1 MTWSD
6 ELDPSSKAY
15 QIASSKAEKIC
26 LIAGPGTGK
35 SYSMNKRIERLLEDG
50 VNPEKILAVTFTNVA
65 ANDMHQELVN
75 MPVTGA
81 NRLKARTLHSLAFGI
96 LSKNH
101 VLTTTGRVPR
111 PLLKFELEPLKADL
125 SAHGGKTKIKEMI
138 KAFGADWLNLV
149 GAHIDEVSDEE
160 LTGFERDLKFWLIF
174 HHSMLLDEIIPKT
187 RNYLKRNP
195 AAEERCK
202 FKHILVDEYQ
212 DLNKAEQD
220 LLTFLADNAHVCIIG
235 DDDQSIYSFKHAH
248 PSGIQDWMESNPSHK
263 LFSIDDCYRC
273 PTSVVSIANSL
284 IGKNTDRLDKQLK
297 PMSEKGE
304 GVVNICQYH
313 SLAQEI
319 DGVATFVKQC
329 IDSDVPAGD
338 ILVLAQRRQIAT
350 PIYEKLSEA
359 GVSVKSYYG
368 ELALKNLRA
377 KEKFALLTLL
387 SDKEDRVSLRWLLGF
402 SSSSWYSG
410 TYKKLRKY
418 CDENDKSPFQVLDEQ
433 RQGTVTVSGIRKLS
447 ERFNEII
454 TELDELGAIQGV
466 GEQIDK
472 LFPKG
477 EEGLEQIRRDALDFL
492 EKNENCSLKNVHDKL
507 RTVIS
512 RPEETEEDDDDDSV
526 RIMSLHKSKGL
537 SSPITIIVGCVEGL
551 LPKRPDASLPS
562 REQQLLLQEQ
572 RRLFYV
578 GMTRVKANLSEGKKG
593 VLVIT
598 SSKSMPTSNALQSG
612 ITFRNT
618 RGSNAILQGSR
629 FLSELGESAPAPK
642 IGITITPEDIL
653 N

>member
-35 SYSMNKRIERLLEDG
+35 SYSMKRRIARLLEDG
-50 VNPEKILAVTFTNVA
+50 VDPEKILAVTFTNVA
-65 ANDMHQELVN
+65 ANDMHQELVS
-75 MPVTGA
+75 MSVTGA

-96 LSKNH
+96 LCRNH
-101 VLTTTGRVPR
+101 VFTTTGRVPR
-111 PLLKFELEPLKADL
+111 PLSEFELDPLMADL
-125 SAHGGKTKIKEMI
+125 LVHGGKRKIKKMI
-138 KAFGADWLNLV
+138 NAFGAAWLNLV
-149 GAHIDEVSDEE
+149 DVHLDEVSNDELNIFAE
-160 LTGFERDLKFWLIF
+160 DLKSWLIF
-174 HHSMLLDEIIPKT
+174 HRGMLIDEIIPET

-212 DLNKAEQD
+212 DLNKAEQE
-220 LLTFLADNAHVCIIG
+220 LLTFLADEAHVCIIG

-284 IGKNTDRLDKQLK
+284 IGKNTDRLNKELK
-297 PMSEKGE
+297 PMDQNGE
-304 GVVNICQYH
+304 GVVEICQYH

-319 DGVATFVKQC
+319 AGVATFVKQC
-329 IDSDVPAGD
+329 IDSNVPAGD

-350 PIYEKLSEA
+350 PIYEKLLEA
-359 GVSVKSYYG
+359 GVSVKLYYG
-368 ELALKNLRA
+368 ESALKNLRA

-402 SSSSWYSG
+402 TSSSWYSG

-433 RQGTVTVSGIRKLS
+433 RQGIVTVSSIRKLS
-447 ERFNEII
+447 ERFNKII

-477 EEGLEQIRRDALDFL
+477 EEGLEQIRCEASDFV
-492 EKNENCSLKNVHDKL
+492 EKNENCSLKDVHDKL
-507 RTVIS
+507 LTVLS
-512 RPEETEEDDDDDSV
+512 RPEEAEEDDDDNV

-537 SSPITIIVGCVEGL
+537 SSPITIIAGCVEGL
-551 LPKRPDASLPS
+551 LPKQPDAGLSS
-562 REQQLLLQEQ
+562 TEQQLLLQEQ

-578 GMTRVKANLSEGKKG
+578 GMTRVKANLSKGKKG

-598 SSKSMPTSNALQSG
+598 SSKSMPTYDARQSR
-612 ITFRNT
+612 IISQST
-618 RGSNAILQGSR
+618 RGRNSTLQGSR